1 MTDAVIDTTS
11 PAAWAIGGIAPGRVV
26 HPADAAELATAVADV
41 AGAGEALVPLGR
53 GAHRALGHAPSRY
66 DVALVTDRLATVRDY
81 QPADMTVTVEA
92 GVTLAALATV
102 LTREQQWL
110 PLDPALPA
118 DTTIGGL
125 LAADLAGPLAG
136 SQGRVRDFVIGI
148 TAVTATGVVARAGG
162 RVVKNVAGY
171 DLMKLYVGSLGTLA
185 VITEATFK
193 VRPRPAEQRCLV
205 FAVPSRATALAF
217 GAALLVDR
225 VGALSVTVTGA
236 MSEADGG
243 ATVIVRLGG
252 VAADVAVARTR
263 VEMARTRVEMA
274 RTRVE
279 MARTRVEM
287 ARTRDAMARTNIAP
301 SAQSQGGDVVL
312 DADADDPAA
321 RVHLDG
327 ACDFVARAEGDVV
340 ARLATLPL
348 RLPTLLGA
356 ALAVTGESRGVWQA
370 DPLRGV
376 AHLAFATTTP
386 EVALA
391 ALATTAAAHGAHLVV
406 ERWPTALASHV
417 TVWQPLPPALPLMT
431 RMKRALDPAGTL
443 APGRFI
449 GRI

>member
-1 MTDAVIDTTS
+1 VTGAVVDATS
-11 PAAWAIGGIAPGRVV
+11 PAAWAIGGVAPVRVV
-26 HPADAAELATAVADV
+26 RPADAAELATAVADV
-41 AGAGEALVPLGR
+41 AGAGAALVPLGR
-53 GAHRALGHAPSRY
+53 GAHRGLGHAPSRY
-66 DVALVTDRLATVRDY
+66 DVALVTDRLDAIRDH

-92 GVTLAALATV
+92 GVTLAVLATV
-102 LTREQQWL
+102 LAREQQWL

-148 TAVTATGVVARAGG
+148 SAVTATGIVTRAGG

-205 FAVPSRATALAF
+205 FAAPSRAAAWAF
-217 GAALLVDR
+217 GGGLLVDR

-236 MSEADGG
+236 LDEAEGG
-243 ATVIVRLGG
+243 ATVVVRLGG
-252 VAADVAVARTR
+252 DAADVAVARTR
-263 VEMARTRVEMA
+263 VAA
-274 RTRVE
+274 
-279 MARTRVEM
+279 
-287 ARTRDAMARTNIAP
+287 
-301 SAQSQGGDVVL
+301 SAQRLGADLGL

-321 RVHLDG
+321 RAHLDR
-327 ACDFVARAEGDVV
+327 ARDFTARADADVV
-340 ARLATLPL
+340 ARLASLPA
-348 RLPTLLGA
+348 RLPPLLAA
-356 ALAVTGESRGVWQA
+356 ALAAAGGSRGVWQA

-386 EVALA
+386 ELALA
-391 ALATTAAAHGAHLVV
+391 ALATIADAHGAHLVV
-406 ERWPTALASHV
+406 ERWPAALASHV
-417 TVWQPLPPALPLMT
+417 TVWHPLPPALPLMT

-449 GRI
+449 GRIS